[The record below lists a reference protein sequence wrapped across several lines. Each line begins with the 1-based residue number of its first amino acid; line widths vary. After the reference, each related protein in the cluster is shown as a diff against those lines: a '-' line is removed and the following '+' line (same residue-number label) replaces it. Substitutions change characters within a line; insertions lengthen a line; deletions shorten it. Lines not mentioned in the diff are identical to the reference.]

1 MFLAFAQSC
10 GMLIESFDLNQS
22 FVFIKKFILSKKA
35 THSHNIIA
43 TLLQSVITYCHQKN
57 LLRVRTKLHIRLC

>member
-22 FVFIKKFILSKKA
+22 FVFIKKI
-35 THSHNIIA
+35 HSI
-43 TLLQSVITYCHQKN
+43 
-57 LLRVRTKLHIRLC
+57 